1 MKANVGGIDRILR
14 IVVGL
19 ALIVWAAVLGG
30 PVWAWV
36 GVVPLATGLVKFCA
50 LYPLLGINTFYFFY
64 NGPPEDIPA
73 LNASL
78 VGLRAHV
85 VWVQWPLLHWVITD
99 SRDITHGQPMAI
111 TDCLQRWR
119 ERHEFMFFYDL
130 DEFLVLP
137 RHDGIGAFMDEYL
150 ATDHGGG
157 PVVALRTQSAWAMF
171 NLTAPGSP
179 NIAQLNVSDFD
190 ALPIHRGAPS
200 GREKYW
206 LNTSGWRVA
215 FSGWGSEEFRTWPAH
230 PVHHLNLHGVYA
242 AQEGDVAHVRILQG
256 AAGRF
261 PAYHLHLL
269 NTRSPER
276 TQDGRDAFFP
286 KHPVRDEEAGPFVRR
301 MLLRR
306 LAEREARL
314 ARGGGA

>member
-1 MKANVGGIDRILR
+1 
-14 IVVGL
+14 
-19 ALIVWAAVLGG
+19 
-30 PVWAWV
+30 
-36 GVVPLATGLVKFCA
+36 
-50 LYPLLGINTFYFFY
+50 
-64 NGPPEDIPA
+64 
-73 LNASL
+73 
-78 VGLRAHV
+78 
-85 VWVQWPLLHWVITD
+85 
-99 SRDITHGQPMAI
+99 MAI

-171 NLTAPGSP
+171 NLTPPGSP
-179 NIAQLNVSDFD
+179 NVAQLNVSDFD

-215 FSGWGSEEFRTWPAH
+215 
-230 PVHHLNLHGVYA
+230 L
-242 AQEGDVAHVRILQG
+242 
-256 AAGRF
+256 AAGARRSSAPGPRTRCTTSTCTACTRRRRATLRTCASCRAPRGASRLP
-261 PAYHLHLL
+261 PALL